1 MLHILREHNAVKYQ
15 TKENFIVCYMRGNHS
30 TRKLKKSNQT

>member
-1 MLHILREHNAVKYQ
+1 MLDILREHNAVKYQ
-15 TKENFIVCYMRGNHS
+15 TKNFIVCYMRGNHS